1 MEELL
6 RCRNMEAMCR
16 QSALYDPE
24 RSWAWLANA
33 EKWKDLADK
42 EALIFEEGTAA
53 KIAAR

>member
-1 MEELL
+1 MEKLL